1 MDGAADF
8 RIARNI
14 DEYRRAF
21 RQMRL
26 VVEFAVGDHTLE
38 TVPLFDEFAAN

>member
-1 MDGAADF
+1 M
-8 RIARNI
+8 I
-14 DEYRRAF
+14 DEALMAF
-21 RQMRL
+21 GDIWAAAGTPRL